1 MRRTEPPADGTSPG
15 GMLPDTRSWMFSML
29 APPQPKDLIGSKDSA
44 MKEGQIAGVLTP
56 ILAQFGLE
64 LEAVEVIPAGK
75 RRLLRVVVDGDGP
88 QGTGPLLDDIAEAS
102 KVASA
107 ALDKADVAGTAAYT
121 FEMTSRGVGR
131 PLELPRH
138 WRRNAGRLVTV
149 RLAVGDTITGRI
161 VSNTEEGVRLNVDGE
176 DRQVS
181 FADVDRALIQVELNR
196 PKVARSEE
204 EEG

>member
-1 MRRTEPPADGTSPG
+1 
-15 GMLPDTRSWMFSML
+15 
-29 APPQPKDLIGSKDSA
+29 

-149 RLAVGDTITGRI
+149 RLAEGDTITGRI
-161 VSNTEEGVRLNVDGE
+161 VSNTEEGVRLDVDGE
-176 DRQVS
+176 DPVPLLPGDIKESSGGRDAGVVHQGPHRRHRCVKRGQS
-181 FADVDRALIQVELNR
+181 GLH
-196 PKVARSEE
+196 
-204 EEG
+204 

>member
-1 MRRTEPPADGTSPG
+1 
-15 GMLPDTRSWMFSML
+15 MLPDTRSWMFFTL

-44 MKEGQIAGVLTP
+44 MKESQIAGVLTP
-56 ILAQFGLE
+56 IFAQFGLE
-64 LEAVEVIPAGK
+64 LEAVEIIPAGK

-88 QGTGPLLDDIAEAS
+88 EGAGPLLDDIAEAS
-102 KVASA
+102 KAASA
-107 ALDKADVAGTAAYT
+107 ALDRADVAGNATYT
-121 FEMTSRGVGR
+121 FEVTSRGVSR

-138 WRRNAGRLVTV
+138 WRRNAGRLVAV
-149 RLAVGDTITGRI
+149 RLAEGDTITGRI

-176 DRQVS
+176 DRQVH

-196 PKVARSEE
+196 PKVARSDD